1 MAGQTYPRKAGVSI
15 SDYHRRRLRRPEVEA
30 LWLAPGQLRVSL
42 RWYDPRLGS
51 DRHTEPETYEG
62 DLPGAEDWL
71 ARKGVCLGLEGIH

>member
-15 SDYHRRRLRRPEVEA
+15 SEHHRRRLRTPVVEA

-42 RWYDPRLGS
+42 RWYDPRLGG

-62 DLPGAEDWL
+62 DLQAAEDWL
-71 ARKGVCLGLEGIH
+71 DRKGVCLGLDGIH